1 MWVCGRGWPVTLR
14 AKDKEFQCEH
24 CWRWNNRSVSGE
36 MLKRKLHLLQSSAA
50 NQNHLNRS
58 QNIFHLVLVLSGIS
72 LCRFFRAW
80 DALRKKG
87 IFIFSIWK
95 HPVNDKLHVWNIYWL
110 DALEN
115 TDSQPITF
123 VHFKFD
129 ILLFITSHH
138 IYTYLWFLEVPP
150 PHFSL
155 LHGPSS
161 LLSLPVNCIPCL

>member
-110 DALEN
+110 DALEKN
-115 TDSQPITF
+115 RFTTNHICAFQVWYF
-123 VHFKFD
+123 AFYH
-129 ILLFITSHH
+129 ITSHLH
-138 IYTYLWFLEVPP
+138 ISLISWSAPASF
-150 PHFSL
+150 FSS
-155 LHGPSS
+155 PR
-161 LLSLPVNCIPCL
+161 PF